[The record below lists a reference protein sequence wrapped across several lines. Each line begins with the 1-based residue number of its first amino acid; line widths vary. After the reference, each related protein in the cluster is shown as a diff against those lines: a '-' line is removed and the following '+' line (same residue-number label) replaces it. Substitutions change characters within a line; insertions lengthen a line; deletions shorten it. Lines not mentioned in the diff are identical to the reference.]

1 MSSTINL
8 LTGPVAISEA
18 VMQCWAT
25 PPTSHRSENFIKEF
39 NKLSDKLTTIVN
51 CKNVAVMSGSGT
63 LANEAVGF
71 QIGQLQGKGLILNNG
86 EFGRRITAQAEKLHL
101 DFIRYAVPWSESFH
115 TSEIK
120 KIIAENGINWI
131 WMVLHET
138 STGIW
143 NDYVTIQQIAD
154 DSNIKLCID
163 GVSAIATQHIDFSKV
178 YLATGVSGKALCS
191 YPGLCFVFYNHTI
204 QTSNGIP
211 SYLDIGHY
219 NAAQGIPFTIS
230 SNQVAALNCAVT
242 EAQNWLTTN
251 PNLQILSNQLSL
263 IFKENNCTIIN
274 TENASPAVVTAVLP
288 QPYSS
293 IELGDYL
300 EKNNCLTGYKSK
312 YLTEKNWIQTFVTR
326 NTTDADIIAFKN
338 LMHSFFEEKNT
349 ANIPAEK
356 DYAEV
361 TIAV

>member
-25 PPTSHRSENFIKEF
+25 PPASHRSENFVKEF
-39 NKLSDKLTTIVN
+39 NKLSNKLTTLVH

-71 QIGQLQGKGLILNNG
+71 QIAQLQGKGLILNNG

-101 DFIRYAVPWSESFH
+101 DFIPYAVPWSESF
-115 TSEIK
+115 EIT
-120 KIIAENGINWI
+120 KIQNLIAVHHIKWI

-154 DSNIKLCID
+154 ESNAKLCID
-163 GVSAIATQHIDFSKV
+163 GVSAIATQQLDFSKV

-204 QTSNGIP
+204 PANNNIP

-242 EAQNWLTTN
+242 EAQDWLTTN
-251 PNLQILSNQLSL
+251 PNLQILSDKLSL
-263 IFKENNCTIIN
+263 IFKQHNCTIIN
-274 TENASPAVVTAVLP
+274 TENASPAVVTAFLP

-293 IELGDYL
+293 IALGDYL
-300 EKNNCLTGYKSK
+300 EKKNCLTGYKSK

-326 NTTDADIIAFKN
+326 NTTDADITAFKN
-338 LMHSFFEEKNT
+338 LMHSFFEERKT
-349 ANIPAEK
+349 EEILVEK

-361 TIAV
+361 TLAV